1 MARSLLIE
9 LALFLTPFLLYGALL
24 IATKGS
30 AVPANW
36 SPRALA
42 ITAAAAVALVAL
54 GLFFFEHGRVAP
66 PGAHYVPAQTKDGV
80 FVPGHFE

>member
-1 MARSLLIE
+1 NAFMFFCLRFAQSVRAAADTITGVVTLAPHLPSL
-9 LALFLTPFLLYGALL
+9 G
-24 IATKGS
+24 G
-30 AVPANW
+30 AVPDV
-36 SPRALA
+36 
-42 ITAAAAVALVAL
+42 TAAAAVALVAL